1 MPKKS
6 AAHQKKVDE
15 AVRIL
20 NTTTGVIVPQAMIMI
35 LAGFPKKDIANET
48 VRRMIRRRLEALEAK
63 QKPLL
68 VVVVTNNDA
77 DLSTLT
83 CEDDD
88 PTASATTTTTTTG
101 PVQHPKPKRK
111 QIRHTARAIQQS
123 RVDNLAAKR
132 HKSDAHK
139 AAVRLFQAEKQKPD
153 GMSIRMVY
161 DAITAK
167 YETCPSIATI
177 SRYAKQGFTNASP
190 MRMSPFGHILAVAY
204 KFLCQAYKS
213 LVPINQMNAC
223 AGDNS
228 RAKMIPIFAK
238 TFSIRTVKATGLL
251 NRVIRDTATD
261 INCEKMNCAEDRR
274 IRWTTY
280 QNLDLW
286 FDSWETFLVKY
297 GFTTINKDGSLHITE
312 EMKARILNFDE
323 TCLSLDRSKSN
334 QGGRP
339 TVTYYDV
346 RFPQLGKARSK
357 SALTTIR
364 MISGSSAAGE
374 SIPPTSNSRRRQ
386 RLPRVKRFVLRWSAS
401 CSLLRVFWVGD

>member
-20 NTTTGVIVPQAMIMI
+20 NTTTGVGVIVPQAMI
-35 LAGFPKKDIANET
+35 LVGFPKKDIANET
-48 VRRMIRRRLEALEAK
+48 VRRMIRRRLEALKAK
-63 QKPLL
+63 QTRPLL
-68 VVVVTNNDA
+68 VVTNNDA

-83 CEDDD
+83 GGGEDDD

-139 AAVRLFQAEKQKPD
+139 AAVRLFHAEKQKPD
-153 GMSIRMVY
+153 GGMSIRMVY

-177 SRYAKQGFTNASP
+177 SRYAKQGLINASP
-190 MRMSPFGHILAVAY
+190 LRTGPLGHISAVAY

-213 LVPINQMNAC
+213 LVPINQMNVC
-223 AGDNS
+223 TGDNS

-238 TFSIRTVKATGLL
+238 TFSFGTVKATGLL
-251 NRVIRDTATD
+251 NRVIRNTATD
-261 INCEKMNCAEDRR
+261 INAEKILCGGPPHL
-274 IRWTTY
+274 
-280 QNLDLW
+280 LDHLPK
-286 FDSWETFLVKY
+286 F
-297 GFTTINKDGSLHITE
+297 
-312 EMKARILNFDE
+312 
-323 TCLSLDRSKSN
+323 
-334 QGGRP
+334 
-339 TVTYYDV
+339 
-346 RFPQLGKARSK
+346 
-357 SALTTIR
+357 
-364 MISGSSAAGE
+364 E
-374 SIPPTSNSRRRQ
+374 S
-386 RLPRVKRFVLRWSAS
+386 VV
-401 CSLLRVFWVGD
+401 

>member
-20 NTTTGVIVPQAMIMI
+20 NTTTGVIVPQAMI

-63 QKPLL
+63 QRPLM

-83 CEDDD
+83 GED
-88 PTASATTTTTTTG
+88 TTTTTTTG
-101 PVQHPKPKRK
+101 PAQHPKPKRK
-111 QIRHTARAIQQS
+111 QIRHTARSIQQS
-123 RVDNLAAKR
+123 RVNNLAAKR

-139 AAVRLFQAEKQKPD
+139 AAVHLFKAEKQKPD

-177 SRYAKQGFTNASP
+177 SRYAKQGLINASP
-190 MRMSPFGHILAVAY
+190 MRTGPLGHISAVAY

-213 LVPINQMNAC
+213 LVPINQMNVC
-223 AGDNS
+223 TGDNS

-238 TFSIRTVKATGLL
+238 TFSFGTVKATGLL
-251 NRVIRDTATD
+251 NRVIRNTATD
-261 INCEKMNCAEDRR
+261 INAEKILCGGPPHL
-274 IRWTTY
+274 
-280 QNLDLW
+280 LDHLPK
-286 FDSWETFLVKY
+286 F
-297 GFTTINKDGSLHITE
+297 
-312 EMKARILNFDE
+312 
-323 TCLSLDRSKSN
+323 
-334 QGGRP
+334 
-339 TVTYYDV
+339 
-346 RFPQLGKARSK
+346 
-357 SALTTIR
+357 
-364 MISGSSAAGE
+364 E
-374 SIPPTSNSRRRQ
+374 S
-386 RLPRVKRFVLRWSAS
+386 VV
-401 CSLLRVFWVGD
+401 

>member
-48 VRRMIRRRLEALEAK
+48 VRRMIRRRLKALEAK

-68 VVVVTNNDA
+68 VVIVTNNDA

-228 RAKMIPIFAK
+228 
-238 TFSIRTVKATGLL
+238 
-251 NRVIRDTATD
+251 
-261 INCEKMNCAEDRR
+261 C
-274 IRWTTY
+274 
-280 QNLDLW
+280 
-286 FDSWETFLVKY
+286 
-297 GFTTINKDGSLHITE
+297 
-312 EMKARILNFDE
+312 
-323 TCLSLDRSKSN
+323 
-334 QGGRP
+334 
-339 TVTYYDV
+339 
-346 RFPQLGKARSK
+346 
-357 SALTTIR
+357 
-364 MISGSSAAGE
+364 
-374 SIPPTSNSRRRQ
+374 
-386 RLPRVKRFVLRWSAS
+386 
-401 CSLLRVFWVGD
+401 

>member
-20 NTTTGVIVPQAMIMI
+20 NTTTGVIVPQAMI

-48 VRRMIRRRLEALEAK
+48 VRRMIRRRLKSLEAK

-68 VVVVTNNDA
+68 VVVGTNNDAA

-83 CEDDD
+83 GEDDD
-88 PTASATTTTTTTG
+88 PTASATTTTTTTE
-101 PVQHPKPKRK
+101 PAQQHPKPKRK

-177 SRYAKQGFTNASP
+177 SR
-190 MRMSPFGHILAVAY
+190 
-204 KFLCQAYKS
+204 
-213 LVPINQMNAC
+213 
-223 AGDNS
+223 
-228 RAKMIPIFAK
+228 
-238 TFSIRTVKATGLL
+238 
-251 NRVIRDTATD
+251 
-261 INCEKMNCAEDRR
+261 
-274 IRWTTY
+274 
-280 QNLDLW
+280 
-286 FDSWETFLVKY
+286 
-297 GFTTINKDGSLHITE
+297 
-312 EMKARILNFDE
+312 
-323 TCLSLDRSKSN
+323 
-334 QGGRP
+334 
-339 TVTYYDV
+339 
-346 RFPQLGKARSK
+346 
-357 SALTTIR
+357 
-364 MISGSSAAGE
+364 
-374 SIPPTSNSRRRQ
+374 
-386 RLPRVKRFVLRWSAS
+386 
-401 CSLLRVFWVGD
+401 